1 MMSLLGNAQN
11 LKSLNYARLQQ
22 LISEPI
28 NSWRALPGAILT
40 YFKTV
45 IGKLT
50 VAQKLYFIAFLLML
64 VFDGFTLVAIIAM
77 IAMMVEFWPLF
88 TKTWHSLAG
97 KAFLLLF
104 YAVIANFSL
113 VWAGTVVN
121 EVTGIS
127 AQHLAYTHNLV
138 VLLYMPVW
146 FVVISGIALM
156 LLQFAI
162 PLYFVFRPFF
172 KLVGVKAISF
182 TNSEHYRKRTILLRV
197 ILAYIVLTNILLL
210 GDFEHSFDSIDPK
223 ARMASLL
230 KEEASVQG
238 RNVVKAP
245 EPTTQEPIPAKPIA
259 EEKIPQELEQ
269 LVKDMTGNSI
279 AEINQGNLAPAD
291 ITADLAEPTSEQST
305 PEQVG
310 FEEVEFEKTKQLI
323 EDITGE
329 STEDIEAA
337 DSFNINFSDENTE
350 RRYDLVRE
358 AYRVLV
364 RSMVAGFV
372 YYFEADQF
380 SRCEH
385 IKDSKVVE
393 LNDYEILEIS
403 ADKEKGKYGYT
414 FTVKQCVS
422 PAFPASY
429 YSAQ

>member
-1 MMSLLGNAQN
+1 M
-11 LKSLNYARLQQ
+11 KSLNYARLQQ

-305 PEQVG
+305 
-310 FEEVEFEKTKQLI
+310 
-323 EDITGE
+323 
-329 STEDIEAA
+329 EDIEAA

-414 FTVKQCVS
+414 FTVKQCIS